1 MFLAA
6 ANVKFIRERKS
17 AFLWK
22 QENAGEKKY
31 LINQNESYTETDRTW
46 HKIFYVFCSNSQTVS
61 VHITEIFMDCYMQPT
76 VINI

>member
-1 MFLAA
+1 MKSTQSYWLFLAA

-31 LINQNESYTETDRTW
+31 LINQNESYTETEHGIKSFMFSVVI
-46 HKIFYVFCSNSQTVS
+46 HKL
-61 VHITEIFMDCYMQPT
+61 
-76 VINI
+76 